1 MEHQFYLLLFFII
14 IISYMLFEGIKTLSM
29 LRTELFVLSRALNK
43 EVHGGYL
50 VRRGLQFRDLDSR
63 FEHF

>member
-1 MEHQFYLLLFFII
+1 
-14 IISYMLFEGIKTLSM
+14 MLYEGIKTLSM

-50 VRRGLQFRDLDSR
+50 VRRGLQFRDVDSR
-63 FEHF
+63 GTSTFRQF